1 MWMCKV
7 CIYYYYYPT
16 IESNMTNAKLG
27 NGRIMVNILVD
38 SSLDLDDDAFG
49 IRFGDAL
56 YGRIHRPEV
65 TRTILGDHNSPGG
78 SAGGCSER
86 LARS

>member
-56 YGRIHRPEV
+56 NG
-65 TRTILGDHNSPGG
+65 
-78 SAGGCSER
+78 
-86 LARS
+86 